1 MPSKFNSEFNYRYQ
15 VEGNTPWE
23 KIKTLK
29 GFLEGRIRA
38 AALERVSELKYK
50 AKVEEIEHL
59 KEVGASKHL
68 VTLAQAELIEIE
80 SFKQTEK
87 EAFELNRQEIEILNK
102 LLAELYEIVEPT
114 RILGYTDDQM
124 FEVNAANEFTVW
136 VAREIHAELLA
147 TGQPS
152 PARLRNAMLYPGAF
166 EALQKIGLIP
176 PEANILVGGVDPLKI
191 ELNAAT
197 PAQLL
202 MQEKNILIENDI
214 NKKD

>member
-38 AALERVSELKYK
+38 ATLERVSALKYQ
-50 AKVEEIEHL
+50 AKLEEIEHL
-59 KEVGASKHL
+59 KEIGTAKYL
-68 VTLAQAELIEIE
+68 ITLAQAELIEIE
-80 SFKQTEK
+80 SFKQIEK
-87 EAFELNRQEIEILNK
+87 EAFELNKQEIEILNR

-114 RILGYTDDQM
+114 RISGYTDDQM

-136 VAREIHAELLA
+136 IAREIHAELLA

-176 PEANILVGGVDPLKI
+176 QDAQILIGNIDPLRI
-191 ELNAAT
+191 ELDAAS
-197 PAQLL
+197 PQQLL
-202 MQEKNILIENDI
+202 VKEDKNLLGL
-214 NKKD
+214 